1 MNNVLKLVIQM
12 YGLLLQL
19 YPKAFR
25 NEFKE
30 EMFLDFFELLK
41 DAEQK
46 GISALV
52 RFCMREAVDF
62 PINLLHVYA
71 QQGYAFQVLR
81 ARPVNFALRGALG
94 YGIIFG
100 LAILISEVISFTLYK
115 DGNSIIGNIQVF
127 FFDLFHTEYGLELIA
142 WLPHAIASLL
152 SGLGLGIL
160 LAILFGDRS
169 KYSKYI
175 LAGMLGWFLHDAVT
189 DILWSTTDLSFFL
202 GTRHSIY
209 LFRAESVLAGA
220 FLAFTFIVANS
231 EKRESMRWLVISSLT
246 YPLIAYLYV
255 RLLFELHIVET
266 PWMFIALM
274 GLMIIYIGSVFVV
287 TLRSGVDRKTR
298 WMMAAGAVGYPLIPY
313 TAHSLLIWLGLLI
326 PFPEFPAGGAP
337 VGSAL
342 AWQFIFRLALDNAI
356 SGTIFGLIVG
366 LIFGLLHEKR
376 PQFSAA

>member
-100 LAILISEVISFTLYK
+100 LAILISEVIRFTLYK
-115 DGNSIIGNIQVF
+115 DGNSII
-127 FFDLFHTEYGLELIA
+127 
-142 WLPHAIASLL
+142 
-152 SGLGLGIL
+152 
-160 LAILFGDRS
+160 
-169 KYSKYI
+169 
-175 LAGMLGWFLHDAVT
+175 
-189 DILWSTTDLSFFL
+189 
-202 GTRHSIY
+202 
-209 LFRAESVLAGA
+209 
-220 FLAFTFIVANS
+220 
-231 EKRESMRWLVISSLT
+231 
-246 YPLIAYLYV
+246 
-255 RLLFELHIVET
+255 
-266 PWMFIALM
+266 
-274 GLMIIYIGSVFVV
+274 
-287 TLRSGVDRKTR
+287 
-298 WMMAAGAVGYPLIPY
+298 
-313 TAHSLLIWLGLLI
+313 
-326 PFPEFPAGGAP
+326 
-337 VGSAL
+337 
-342 AWQFIFRLALDNAI
+342 
-356 SGTIFGLIVG
+356 
-366 LIFGLLHEKR
+366 
-376 PQFSAA
+376 